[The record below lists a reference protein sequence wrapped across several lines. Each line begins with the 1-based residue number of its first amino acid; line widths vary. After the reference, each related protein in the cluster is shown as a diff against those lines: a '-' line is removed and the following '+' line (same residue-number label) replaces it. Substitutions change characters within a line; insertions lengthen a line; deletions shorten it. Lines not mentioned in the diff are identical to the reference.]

1 MIANNYIKNRRGESM
16 RKLLLVLSTLT
27 LVLVLS
33 ACGGNDNIK
42 YGVIGPLTGEY
53 SLYGVAVENGAK
65 LAAAEINEAGGVL
78 GKDLEIVAYDSKG
91 DPAEGVQAYNRL
103 VDQDEIDALIG
114 GTFSGVTLAVKEL
127 AVSDGL
133 PVLTPTATNP
143 DVTLDAANVF
153 RACYTDSYQGSVA
166 AVFAAEDLGS
176 SNAAILFNRD
186 DAYSEGLATAFAAEY
201 DARSLDYDNF
211 EFGKDD
217 DDYAAL
223 LTNIQNGG
231 YDVVFLPAYVAEVG
245 KVLTQAK
252 SLGLEVPFVGGDGWD
267 GIEGE
272 YADVA
277 EGFYFANH
285 YAKTDEAQVVQD
297 FVSNYTEEF
306 GEAPNALAAL
316 AYDAV
321 YAMAAAMEEAG
332 STDSAAVV
340 AALKDFDYANAVTGS
355 ISFDANGDPIKSVT
369 IIKVV
374 DGVHVVETKVDAS

>member
-1 MIANNYIKNRRGESM
+1 LLTITQKIGEV
-16 RKLLLVLSTLT
+16 RKIMKKLVLLTSTFLF
-27 LVLVLS
+27 VFALS
-33 ACGGNDNIK
+33 ACGGSDAVK
-42 YGVIGPLTGEY
+42 FGVIGPLTGEY
-53 SLYGVAVENGAK
+53 SQYGLAVENGAK
-65 LAAAEINEAGGVL
+65 LAAAEINADGGVL

-127 AVSDGL
+127 AVQDGL

-143 DVTLDAANVF
+143 DVTLNADNVF

-166 AVFAAEDLGS
+166 AVFAAENLNS
-176 SNAAILFNRD
+176 TKAAILFNRD

-201 DARSLDYDNF
+201 DARSLAYDEF

-217 DDYAAL
+217 DDYSAL
-223 LTNIQNGG
+223 LTNIKDGG
-231 YDVVFLPAYVAEVG
+231 YDVVFLPAYIAEVG

-252 SLGLEVPFVGGDGWD
+252 SLGLAVPFVGGDGWD
-267 GIEGE
+267 GIEAD

-285 YAKTDEAQVVQD
+285 YAKTDEATVVQD
-297 FVSNYTEEF
+297 FVTNYEAEF

-332 STDSAAVV
+332 STDSADVV
-340 AALKDFDYANAVTGS
+340 AALQTLDYQNAVTGS
-355 ISFDANGDPIKSVT
+355 ISFDANGDPIKAVT

-374 DGVHVVETKVDAS
+374 DGEHVVETKVDAS